1 MLPGTEQIKAGEAA
15 LIDHDGLAVDEAGA
29 NLKLQLWQLGDVR
42 RDPPRLVRLVQLR
55 LYDQS
60 AKLFDERLSRFQ
72 IGKAP
77 TIGAALSSEKDV
89 LDHRRGHVC
98 PSILQRE
105 ARGIN
110 AIGEKQW
117 QDLMI

>member
-1 MLPGTEQIKAGEAA
+1 MRMLPGTEQIKAGEAA

-29 NLKLQLWQLGDVR
+29 NLKLQLRQLGDVR
-42 RDPPRLVRLVQLR
+42 RPPRLVRLVQLR

-77 TIGAALSSEKDV
+77 TRGRALVGK
-89 LDHRRGHVC
+89 G
-98 PSILQRE
+98 
-105 ARGIN
+105 
-110 AIGEKQW
+110 
-117 QDLMI
+117 